1 MDLIFRF
8 VEENLDDVLTQALLM
23 DRVGFIE
30 VLILNGFSLYRFL
43 TVKKLR
49 LETIFETV
57 VHFIPHGHIIGN
69 SIIDMLYCNPRPKKL
84 YIISQ

>member
-49 LETIFETV
+49 
-57 VHFIPHGHIIGN
+57 
-69 SIIDMLYCNPRPKKL
+69 
-84 YIISQ
+84 